1 MFQKERLGGYL
12 VDGSRYVGFK
22 IQLLRPYTFRR
33 YILYKI
39 GFWNHPE
46 MSHCRIFTIKK
57 FCNVSDPEIWRPFT
71 EISKVSVVK
80 ISASGSS

>member
-22 IQLLRPYTFRR
+22 IQLLRPYTFGD
-33 YILYKI
+33 ISLYKI

-46 MSHCRIFTIKK
+46 MSHCGIFAIKI
-57 FCNVSDPEIWRPFT
+57 FCNVSDPEL
-71 EISKVSVVK
+71 
-80 ISASGSS
+80 